1 MSKETI
7 KHKGY
12 TVVKECMSGWYQW
25 VIYGPA
31 DAGIC
36 GGVRED
42 DGTFFVEFFRNGEIV
57 SFVEDSIVLGLEKG
71 LSK

>member
-1 MSKETI
+1 LL
-7 KHKGY
+7 H
-12 TVVKECMSGWYQW
+12 VFF
-25 VIYGPA
+25 
-31 DAGIC
+31 IC

-71 LSK
+71 LNR